1 MTNSDLSGN
10 QLLLMLELC
19 LDAEHRCD
27 ERLRAALGKSD
38 FHRADDEL
46 QLKEKYTEMKYRLFE
61 AMKSHGTTTQDLHQI
76 LQSLPSQHDQTP

>member
-1 MTNSDLSGN
+1 MSNSELSSN

-27 ERLRAALGKSD
+27 ERLRTALGKSE

-46 QLKEKYTEMKYRLFE
+46 QLKEKYSELKHRLFE
-61 AMKSHGTTTQDLHQI
+61 AMKQEGTTTQDLHEM
-76 LQSLPSQHDQTP
+76 LQALPSQRDQTR